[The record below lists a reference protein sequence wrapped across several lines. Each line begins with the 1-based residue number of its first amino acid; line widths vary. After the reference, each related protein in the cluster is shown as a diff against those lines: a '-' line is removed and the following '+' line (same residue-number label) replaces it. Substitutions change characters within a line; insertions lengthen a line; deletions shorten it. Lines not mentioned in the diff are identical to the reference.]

1 MKISRPDF
9 DWAAEAG
16 IISAEQA
23 EALWSALEER
33 TKNRPQFNLAN
44 VAYYFG
50 ALIVISGMTWFM
62 GLAWEQFGG
71 SGIFFISSL
80 YALCFVLAGKTL
92 WYKQNLII
100 PGGLLFTIAV
110 CMTPLAIYGLQQMTG
125 IWPGDDPGAYENY
138 HLWVK
143 GSWLLMELGTIL
155 AGLVALKFVKFPFLT
170 APIAFSLWYISMDLT
185 PLLFGQ
191 TYLTWEQ
198 QLWVSFW
205 FGIAVI
211 ILGYLVDWRT
221 RKTQEDFA
229 FWLYLFGLLSFWW
242 GMTLMEGGSEW
253 DKFVYCL
260 INLGLVFLSVL
271 LKRRVFIVFG
281 AMGVFVYLSHLAYVF
296 FEDSLLFPF
305 ALTVLGVGI
314 IYLGVVY
321 QRNQEKLDR
330 FILGLVPPSV
340 RQLLPRED

>member
-1 MKISRPDF
+1 MNISRTDF

-16 IISAEQA
+16 IISTEQA
-23 EALWSALEER
+23 EALWKALEER

-71 SGIFFISSL
+71 SGILLVSSI

-92 WYKQNLII
+92 WYKQNLRI

-110 CMTPLAIYGLQQMTG
+110 CMTPLAIYGLQRMTG
-125 IWPGDDPGAYENY
+125 IWPGDDPGAYQNY

-170 APIAFSLWYISMDLT
+170 APIAFSLWYMSMDLT
-185 PLLFGQ
+185 PLLFGEK
-191 TYLTWEQ
+191 YFTWEQ
-198 QLWVSFW
+198 RLWVSFW
-205 FGIAVI
+205 FGIAVLI
-211 ILGYLVDWRT
+211 VAYWVDWRT
-221 RKTQEDFA
+221 RRTQEDFA

-242 GMTLMEGGSEW
+242 GMTLMGGGNEW

-260 INLGLVFLSVL
+260 INLGLVLLSVL

-281 AMGVFVYLSHLAYVF
+281 AMGVFVYLSHLAYAV

-314 IYLGVVY
+314 IYLGVAY
-321 QRNQEKLDR
+321 QRNREKFDR